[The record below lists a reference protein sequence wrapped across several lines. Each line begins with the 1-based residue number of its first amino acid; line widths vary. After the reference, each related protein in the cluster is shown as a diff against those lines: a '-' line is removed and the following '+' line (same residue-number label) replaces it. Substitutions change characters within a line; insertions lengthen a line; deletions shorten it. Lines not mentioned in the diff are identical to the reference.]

1 VIASLERL
9 LQKLGLGHRS
19 RGDDDQAATDQDEEQ
34 PPPATSESGA
44 GLRHGQIPPGYVPPA
59 DEGRPPH

>member
-1 VIASLERL
+1 MIASLERL
-9 LQKLGLGHRS
+9 LERLGLGHRS
-19 RGDDDQAATDQDEEQ
+19 RGDDQAVTDEDEEQ
-34 PPPATSESGA
+34 PPPTSDSGA